1 MCGNNRSGGSSAVL
15 TSLRPGWQANV
26 ALSKSRERLKGIAGT
41 VLAACALSCAAGGTA
56 LAQQRAIDPAKSV
69 MTVRVYKAGLLS
81 AIGHNH
87 EIAAPITA
95 GTVDVKA
102 RRVELH
108 AQTGALQVRDPGVSA
123 KDRAEIQSTML
134 GSEVLDAER
143 NPEIVFRSTG
153 AEAAGTGSW
162 RVRGELTLHGQTHT
176 VAVEVRENG
185 EHYEGTS
192 SFKQTEFGIQPVK
205 VAGGTIRV
213 KDEIRIEFDI
223 QLR

>member
-1 MCGNNRSGGSSAVL
+1 
-15 TSLRPGWQANV
+15 
-26 ALSKSRERLKGIAGT
+26 LKGIAGT